1 MKLIILG
8 VIALIVI
15 ATMIINI
22 VVVKEGYVYV
32 IETLGKYSA
41 TWKPGLHVK
50 IPILQAIGKKVSMK
64 EQVADFDPQRVIT
77 KDNVT
82 ITSDSV
88 VYFKVFNAY
97 DLTYKVQDA
106 YIAIENLTATTLR
119 SIIGDMSL
127 DETLNSR
134 EEINQKMLVI
144 LDEATDPWGI
154 KVTRVEIKN
163 ITPDPDMVEAMEA
176 QARAERNK
184 RAQIL
189 EAEGIKE
196 SAIRKAEGEA
206 ESAIKSAEGQKR
218 ATILAAEAEKE
229 KRINEAE
236 GKAAAIE
243 REGQAKAEAIRV
255 VKEAGADNAVL
266 TMKSLEALADAAN
279 GKSNTIIIPSEVQGI
294 AGLASTLKAIAKDQP
309 IAKPESVDLPKE

>member
-1 MKLIILG
+1 MSSLIILSPL
-8 VIALIVI
+8 VILIILLLVLNVI
-15 ATMIINI
+15 I
-22 VVVKEGYVYV
+22 VREGYVYV

-41 TWKPGLHVK
+41 TWNPGLHIK
-50 IPILQAIGKKVSMK
+50 IPFVQSIGQRVSLK
-64 EQVADFDPQRVIT
+64 EQVADFEPQRVIT

-88 VYFKVFNAY
+88 VYYKVFNAY
-97 DLTYKVQDA
+97 DFTYKVQDA
-106 YIAIENLTATTLR
+106 RLAIENLTATTLR
-119 SIIGDMSL
+119 SIIGDMTL
-127 DETLNSR
+127 DATLNSR
-134 EEINQKMLVI
+134 EEINQKMLQI

-163 ITPDPDMVEAMEA
+163 ITPDPDMTEAMEA

-206 ESAIKSAEGQKR
+206 ESAIKSAEGQKQ

-229 KRINEAE
+229 KRIREAE
-236 GKAAAIE
+236 GRAAAIE
-243 REGQAKAEAIRV
+243 REGEAKARAITL
-255 VKEAGADNAVL
+255 VKEAGADEAVL
-266 TMKSLEALADAAN
+266 TMKSLEALVEAAN
-279 GKSNTIIIPSEVQGI
+279 GQSNTIIIPSEIQGI
-294 AGLASTLKAIAKDQP
+294 AGLVGAIKSVT
-309 IAKPESVDLPKE
+309 KES